1 VGSQVAEVAERLGV
15 SRQSGHDSGSS
26 LKDGGIA
33 ALADQSRRPHHH
45 PVQLEAEAEV
55 FICELGRTHLR
66 CPPDPPR
73 VGPPGARCVA
83 SRWTTPPGSAGWLH
97 VLGADGGGD
106 GHG

>member
-15 SRQSGHDSGSS
+15 SRQSGHDLGSS

-73 VGPPGARCVA
+73 VGPLVGLDALRPDGRH
-83 SRWTTPPGSAGWLH
+83 PPAQRVGYTC
-97 VLGADGGGD
+97 
-106 GHG
+106 